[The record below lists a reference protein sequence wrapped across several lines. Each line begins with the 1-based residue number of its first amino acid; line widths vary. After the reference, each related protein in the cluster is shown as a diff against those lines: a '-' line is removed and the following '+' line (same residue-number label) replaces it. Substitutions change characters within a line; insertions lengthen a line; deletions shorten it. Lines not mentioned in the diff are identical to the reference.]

1 MSEPTRTTLHTVFV
15 TPGEAR
21 LRAGWRLVLQGLLML
36 ALLLIFS
43 VPLLF
48 VMVAAPDLVVPGSM
62 LATGAAS
69 VASVL
74 LARRLVDRRSIVSL
88 GLKWGRQAW
97 QDVLAGI
104 AVTLVQVGFIF
115 GLLAALGWLRVTGAA
130 WQDGMALRAVFYL
143 VGWLGLF
150 VLVGF
155 YEELLSRGYQL
166 QNLEA
171 GTNTFWA
178 VVLSSALFGFLHIT
192 NSNASAVSTLGI
204 ILAGFFL
211 AYPYLRTRQ
220 LWFSVGVHI
229 GWNFFLGPV
238 FGFPVSGIDTFRL
251 LDVEV
256 TGPALWTGGVF
267 GPEAGLI
274 VLPALGLGALLV
286 WALTRGRLPI
296 AE

>member
-1 MSEPTRTTLHTVFV
+1 MSEPTRTTLQTVFF

-21 LRAGWRLVLQGLLML
+21 LRAGWRLVVQGLLML
-36 ALLLIFS
+36 VLLLIFS
-43 VPLLF
+43 VPLVF
-48 VMVAAPDLVVPGSM
+48 VMFAAPDLVVPGSM

-130 WQDGMALRAVFYL
+130 WQDGMALRTGFYL

-178 VVLSSALFGFLHIT
+178 VALSSALFGFLHIT
-192 NSNASAVSTLGI
+192 NPNASAVSTLGI

-238 FGFPVSGIDTFRL
+238 FGFPVSGVDTFRL

-256 TGPALWTGGVF
+256 TGPALWTGGEF

-296 AE
+296 AA